1 MATIEKKTIAT
12 LYGEI
17 LSQYELTDEHKAFIE
32 KELGKVEKKKSS
44 NSKAKEERA
53 TLNTA
58 RTEVLYQWLKDNG
71 GQHQVKELTA
81 KVSFDNVD
89 FPSTAMVT
97 NLLSNLIKE
106 GKVVREVVK
115 GTPKFS
121 AR

>member
-17 LSQYELTDEHKAFIE
+17 LAQYELTDEHKAFIK

-53 TLNTA
+53 TLNVA
-58 RTEVLYQWLKDNG
+58 RTEVLYQWLKENG
-71 GQHQVKELTA
+71 GQYQVKELIG
-81 KVSFDNVD
+81 KVSFEDID
-89 FPSTAMVT
+89 YPSTAMLT
-97 NLLSNLIKE
+97 NLLSNLVKE
-106 GKVVREVVK
+106 DKVVREVVK